1 MTRNVAW
8 ISQNCKTIAMFIKCY
23 LYCTPYNSLCLYI
36 VCPKKEIM
44 LFQQSKCTKYYV
56 TSYFLN
62 DKYKLK

>member
-8 ISQNCKTIAMFIKCY
+8 ISQNCKTIAMFIECY
-23 LYCTPYNSLCLYI
+23 LYYTPYNSLCLCI